1 MLDKIFLIF
10 SHFIKNSK
18 KNLKKILYGRLQ
30 RNTLVPLPSFFSSPH
45 EHMKYNAEK
54 IFFRQSNYVYLFRLR
69 RKRRKNLIQFM
80 VSIISFVSMNLSV

>member
-30 RNTLVPLPSFFSSPH
+30 TNTLVPYT
-45 EHMKYNAEK
+45 K
-54 IFFRQSNYVYLFRLR
+54 LF
-69 RKRRKNLIQFM
+69 
-80 VSIISFVSMNLSV
+80 